1 MQSMTGF
8 GHAERHTSRFQI
20 LVDLRTV
27 NSRYFDFKARLPREL
42 IELENGLKS
51 IIQQRL
57 PRGRIDFHLELR
69 PLAGGSPGLNEE
81 MALRYLKAADRLREL
96 GLEGVLS
103 VADMLVLP
111 GVLLVPG
118 EVGALDD
125 EVRSSVEDAV
135 REAVAGAW
143 ESRRQ
148 EGQAL
153 KAELDRRHAC
163 LARLVEGIAAG
174 AGSVR
179 DHYRRKLET
188 ALAEWG
194 AGVSVDE
201 NRLLQELVLYVEKSD
216 ISEEI
221 ARLRSHLVKFET
233 LLEADGAVGRDLDF
247 LCQEMNRE
255 VNTILAKSVLVDVT
269 EAAVAAKVEIERIR
283 EQVQNVE

>member
-27 NSRYFDFKARLPREL
+27 NSRYFDFKSRLPREL
-42 IELENGLKS
+42 IELENGLRS
-51 IIQQRL
+51 LIQQRL
-57 PRGRIDFHLELR
+57 QRGRIDLHLELR
-69 PLAGGSPGLNEE
+69 PLAGAAAGLNEE
-81 MALRYLKAADRLREL
+81 VALRYLQAADRLREL
-96 GLEGVLS
+96 GLQGALA
-103 VADMLVLP
+103 VADMLALP
-111 GVLLVPG
+111 GVVLAPG
-118 EVGALDD
+118 EVGELDE
-125 EVRSSVEDAV
+125 EVRGSVEDAV

-148 EGQAL
+148 EGAAL
-153 KAELDRRHAC
+153 KAELDRRRAC
-163 LARLVEGIAAG
+163 LAGLVERIAAG

-179 DHYRRKLET
+179 DHYRRKLEA
-188 ALAEWG
+188 ALEEWG
-194 AGVSVDE
+194 LRASVDE

-221 ARLRSHLVKFET
+221 ARLRSHLVKFES
-233 LLEADGAVGRDLDF
+233 LLDADGAVGRDLDF

-269 EAAVAAKVEIERIR
+269 EAAVEAKVEIERIR

>member
-51 IIQQRL
+51 LVQLRL
-57 PRGRIDFHLELR
+57 PRGRVDLHLELR
-69 PLAGGSPGLNEE
+69 PLAAGAAGLNEE
-81 MALRYLKAADRLREL
+81 VALRYLQAADRLREL
-96 GLEGVLS
+96 GLGGALS
-103 VADMLVLP
+103 VAEMLALP
-111 GVLLVPG
+111 GVLLAPG
-118 EVGALDD
+118 EVGELDD

-143 ESRRQ
+143 ESRRE

-153 KAELDRRHAC
+153 KTELDRRRTC

-174 AGSVR
+174 AASVR

-188 ALAEWG
+188 ALEEWG
-194 AGVSVDE
+194 VRASVDE

-216 ISEEI
+216 ITEEI

-233 LLEADGAVGRDLDF
+233 LLDADGAVGRDLDF

-269 EAAVAAKVEIERIR
+269 EAAVEAKVEIERIR